1 MPNLDISVRNPI
13 THNTWDNGRYTSYEI
28 AIDTTN
34 KSFCLG
40 QSLCRRRYSEFVWLC
55 KRLKSRH
62 PRVTPPSLPPR
73 NFLKERF
80 DHSFIALR
88 MKGLEEFLNRLL
100 AEKLYMSDAGVHLFI
115 QTNLS
120 CQDIDDFMS
129 GKISAEAIDSVWKAH
144 GVKEQ
149 SSAFREESFE
159 DLSDDFMPK
168 GSNLVQVEDKLSD
181 CSSFEQED
189 YDFSSTSEE
198 VEVEY
203 PSISLVN
210 GYLGNKEDNLSDIGT
225 QTSGTSVQD
234 KLSDQISQASSHN
247 DSGISCREI
256 SGLKSK
262 FRTSSPID
270 VNDDKVPEP
279 SDTGYLSNS
288 TQFSIN

>member
-13 THNTWDNGRYTSYEI
+13 THNTWENGRYTSYEI

-40 QSLCRRRYSEFVWLC
+40 HSVCRRRYSEFVWLC

-62 PRVTPPSLPPR
+62 PRVTPPSLPPKT
-73 NFLKERF
+73 FLKERF

-88 MKGLEEFLNRLL
+88 MKGLEEFLCRLL
-100 AEKLYMSDAGVHLFI
+100 TEKLYMSDSGVHLFI

-120 CQDIDDFMS
+120 CQEIDDFMS
-129 GKISAEAIDSVWKAH
+129 GKLSAEAIDSVWKAQ
-144 GVKEQ
+144 GVKEH
-149 SSAFREESFE
+149 SSAFGDESYE
-159 DLSDDFMPK
+159 DLSEDFLPK
-168 GSNLVQVEDKLSD
+168 GSNLIQVEDKLSD

-189 YDFSSTSEE
+189 DVSSMSTGD
-198 VEVEY
+198 EVEY
-203 PSISLVN
+203 PSISLVG
-210 GYLGNKEDNLSDIGT
+210 GYLGNKQDNLSDIGT
-225 QTSGTSVQD
+225 QSPGTSVQD
-234 KLSDQISQASSHN
+234 KLSDEMSQASSHN

-270 VNDDKVPEP
+270 VNGDKFPEP
-279 SDTGYLSNS
+279 SDTSYIGSSN
-288 TQFSIN
+288 QFSIN